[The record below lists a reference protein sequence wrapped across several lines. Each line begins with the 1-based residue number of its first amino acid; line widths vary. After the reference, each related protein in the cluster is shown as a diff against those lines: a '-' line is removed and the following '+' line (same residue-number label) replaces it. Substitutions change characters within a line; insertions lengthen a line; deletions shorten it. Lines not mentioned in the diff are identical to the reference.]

1 MSINVSQL
9 VLRKSSLQ
17 VFLDRY
23 QYILS
28 IAATF
33 LFFSE
38 IPDYLD
44 VTKLLPLNPLAW
56 IIIFS
61 ILALPFV
68 KKIASMPKP
77 LIVALLVY
85 ATISILSL
93 ATVRADE
100 TAMQD
105 FRNRILSILFICLM
119 YIIYEQRSLKQVKYA
134 LLAAVLM
141 AVCNNFYEL
150 ANPLAFSELNPG
162 RPGGFYI
169 NPTKTGGALM
179 LGMILSIDIIKKPYR
194 WLFVLFVGCGIM
206 LTFTRGAIAGW
217 LICVPLLIAGRVL
230 SDKRRTVVLPALLL
244 VTFLII
250 LNPLNTLSNYFGG
263 NTDGSYWNVNNRLEQ
278 FQNPTLDDDSAKERK
293 TVAKEAWQMFG
304 EHPFWGNGLGSTN
317 ASPST
322 RWSGRVST
330 HNMYLYYMADNGIVG
345 FLFLPGAIFA
355 VVYGNKGEKKIVL
368 LCYVL
373 FLSFWGLFSHN
384 VLEERYVLSTLA
396 LLAAINASQSKY
408 SKHMSQ
414 NFQLALPPASAQFLL
429 PPARNQRALPPAD
442 YQKTFPPIHK

>member
-44 VTKLLPLNPLAW
+44 VTKQLPLNPLAW

-68 KKIASMPKP
+68 KKIKSMPRP
-77 LIVALLVY
+77 LIVGLLLY
-85 ATISILSL
+85 AIISSLSL

-100 TAMQD
+100 AAMQD
-105 FRNRILSILFICLM
+105 FRNRILSIIFVCLM
-119 YIIYEQRSLKQVKYA
+119 YIIYQQKSLKQVKYA
-134 LLAAVLM
+134 LLIAVLM
-141 AVCNNFYEL
+141 SVCNNFYEL

-162 RPGGFYI
+162 RPAGFYI

-179 LGMILSIDIIKKPYR
+179 LGMILSIHTIKKPYR

-230 SDKRRTVVLPALLL
+230 SDKRRTVILPGLLL
-244 VTFLII
+244 LTFLTI
-250 LNPLNTLSNYFGG
+250 LNPLNALSNYFGG
-263 NTDGSYWNVNNRLEQ
+263 STDGSYWNVNNRLEQ
-278 FQNPTLDDDSAKERK
+278 FQNPSLDDDSAKERK

-317 ASPST
+317 SSPST

-330 HNMYLYYMADNGIVG
+330 HNMYLYYMADNGIIG

-355 VVYGNKGEKKIVL
+355 VVYRNKGEQKIVL
-368 LCYVL
+368 VCYVI
-373 FLSFWGLFSHN
+373 FLSFWGFFSHN

-408 SKHMSQ
+408 SSYIPQ
-414 NFQLALPPASAQFLL
+414 NFQLALPPASAQLLL
-429 PPARNQRALPPAD
+429 PPVRNQRALPPAN